1 MLCAGVPVIFGVL
14 TTDNLEQVSVLLYF
28 FSLLRTLLVC
38 VNFDV
43 LTADNLKLS
52 SLISFVDF
60 ACLCDLWC
68 ADDRQPGA
76 VENDP

>member
-14 TTDNLEQVSVLLYF
+14 TTDNLEQVSMLLYF
-28 FSLLRTLLVC
+28 FL
-38 VNFDV
+38 
-43 LTADNLKLS
+43 
-52 SLISFVDF
+52 SFVDF